1 MRIMNSIANSGDS
14 VNPYRRIPNTKQFS
28 LPTVTKREQN
38 VRNPV
43 NIAEYRK
50 GVVSPVPACNPLV
63 IVNDLNEF
71 RSKFSFDFCL
81 FSFYFSLF
89 SFSNRI
95 MKIG

>member
-1 MRIMNSIANSGDS
+1 MSNRLFIFINTISKTI
-14 VNPYRRIPNTKQFS
+14 VNHSHHKLTISPYLFID
-28 LPTVTKREQN
+28 
-38 VRNPV
+38 
-43 NIAEYRK
+43 
-50 GVVSPVPACNPLV
+50 

-71 RSKFSFDFCL
+71 RPKFSFDFCL